1 MGRRGECID
10 RAGRETGQ
18 AGRQLG
24 LCIAHLSRENTSAA
38 HTVRNTR
45 KAS

>member
-1 MGRRGECID
+1 MHRQGWEGD
-10 RAGRETGQ
+10 R

-24 LCIAHLSRENTSAA
+24 QCIAHLSRENTSAA